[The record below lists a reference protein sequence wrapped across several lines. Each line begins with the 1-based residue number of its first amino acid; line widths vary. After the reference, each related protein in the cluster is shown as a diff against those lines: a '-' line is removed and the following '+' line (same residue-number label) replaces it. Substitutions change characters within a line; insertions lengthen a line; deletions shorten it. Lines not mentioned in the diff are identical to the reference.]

1 MKLFNTLKHS
11 LSNSLV
17 NKSLKVLMLRVVG
30 VCLFFALTLFL
41 TNYFSPTLVGQ
52 YDFVRSLLIFLGGI
66 SVFGMHQS
74 VIYYSGF
81 LNSQNS
87 LGSIKKVYKK
97 MTIIVL
103 CISATIFI
111 VIYAID
117 NNYIDAFFEKNVA
130 LMVTKTAGAIFF
142 YGLTMLN
149 IDVLRGVNKIFL
161 SELYRNVFRYLPFL
175 IGIVIIYNINE
186 QQFLVD
192 LFLLSFVVLS
202 FVSTLYV
209 WFYFTKMEPSN
220 RKITIS
226 FNDIIKRSGP
236 MAISSIAYVLM
247 QSVDVIL
254 LSKFTNFESVAF
266 YAVAIKLTTMI
277 SLVLASVN
285 TVQAPKIA
293 ELYSLKNMKELKR
306 IIKNATKLIFLLTFP
321 VILGLILLS
330 EFILGLYGEAYV
342 VAKSALFILLVG
354 QSVNALCGSVGVY
367 MNMTGKQNVLQK
379 VLLIAFFINL
389 VLNWYLIPVY
399 GIDGAAFSTSFSM
412 IFWNITAVVYI
423 YKKDKVKTFLHA
435 NE

>member
-175 IGIVIIYNINE
+175 IGVVIIYNINE